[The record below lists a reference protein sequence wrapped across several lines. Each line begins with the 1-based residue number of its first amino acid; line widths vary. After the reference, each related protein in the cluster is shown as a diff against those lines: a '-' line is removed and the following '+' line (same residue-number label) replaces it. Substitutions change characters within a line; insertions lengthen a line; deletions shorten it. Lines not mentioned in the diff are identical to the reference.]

1 MKIIKYDYCKK
12 VDIGTEDAPVF
23 IERTSAVQLPY
34 SDANIA
40 LAKKEAKNGE
50 YTIEEVSDV
59 ETEPTAA
66 EDTAA
71 MLVDHEYRLT
81 MLELGL
87 TE

>member
-12 VDIGTEDAPVF
+12 VNVGTDESPVF
-23 IERTSAVQLPY
+23 TEKRSIVQLPY
-34 SDANIA
+34 SEANIA
-40 LAKKEAKNGE
+40 LAEKEAKNGE
-50 YTIEEVSDV
+50 YTIEEVADV